1 MSDQKIP
8 SPAEILA
15 EAIASPAPAESCP
28 LRIERNGTLVGIPL
42 RVEHLGHDAIL
53 TYVSAIAGP
62 EPVVMVAPDPAAAD
76 APADT
81 PQE

>member
-1 MSDQKIP
+1 MPDQKIP

-15 EAIASPAPAESCP
+15 EAIASPGPAESCS
-28 LRIERNGTLVGIPL
+28 LRIARNGTLVGIPL
-42 RVEHLGHDAIL
+42 RVEHLGSDAIL
-53 TYVSAIAGP
+53 TYVTEIAGP
-62 EPVVMVAPDPAAAD
+62 KPVVTVAPDPAAAA